1 MPRPSGAK
9 EDNTMK
15 KFKDWEVFKT
25 EQEGRDFVKALRL
38 RSYSL
43 TPAAPIW
50 GGAWVLWYNDP
61 RYRRK
66 IH

>member
-1 MPRPSGAK
+1 
-9 EDNTMK
+9 MK
-15 KFKDWEVFKT
+15 RFKDWEVFPD
-25 EQEGRDFVKALRL
+25 EQQGRDFVKALRL

-61 RYRRK
+61 RYRRRRC
-66 IH
+66 

>member
-1 MPRPSGAK
+1 
-9 EDNTMK
+9 MK

-25 EQEGRDFVKALRL
+25 EQEGRDFVKALHL

-43 TPAAPIW
+43 TPASPIW
-50 GGAWVLWYNDP
+50 GSAWVLWYNDP

-66 IH
+66 SH